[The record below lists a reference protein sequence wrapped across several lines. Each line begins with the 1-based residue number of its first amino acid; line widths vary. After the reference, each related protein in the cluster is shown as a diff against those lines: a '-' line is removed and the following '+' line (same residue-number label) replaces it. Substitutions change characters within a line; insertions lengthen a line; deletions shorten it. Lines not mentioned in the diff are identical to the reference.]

1 MKKIFKIDLSLY
13 FLGIFTI
20 LTGFGLHV
28 AGHGYSH
35 QVWEVWC
42 IIHSVVSVLFTI
54 LVINHVRTHWA
65 WFKKINPSTILGK
78 RFVTTVLAMV
88 FCLTI
93 FSGIVLLAIF
103 GDNTHIGLLHFK
115 IGVGFAILLSIHG
128 ARRVGV
134 LRRAISS
141 NKNIDKQ

>member
-1 MKKIFKIDLSLY
+1 MTKIFKIDFGLY
-13 FLGIFTI
+13 LLGIFTI
-20 LTGFGLHV
+20 LTGFGLHI

-42 IIHSVVSVLFTI
+42 IIHSVVSVLFTV
-54 LVINHVRTHWA
+54 LVINHVRSHWA
-65 WFKKINPSTILGK
+65 WFKKIRLSTIFGK

-88 FCLTI
+88 SCLTI
-93 FSGIVLLAIF
+93 FSGIALLAIF

-128 ARRVGV
+128 VKRVGL

-141 NKNIDKQ
+141 NNKIDK